1 MVLLDFLLEM
11 PARGKRSRKTYMTI
25 YISPELKH
33 AIDKLRGPVNR
44 SVFVEL
50 LLWHGLRVLKRRIG
64 DVLTREKNLIEL
76 VSRSRKKPHL
86 NSG

>member
-1 MVLLDFLLEM
+1 
-11 PARGKRSRKTYMTI
+11 MTI

-44 SVFVEL
+44 SAFVEF

-76 VSRSRKKPHL
+76 VSRSRKKLHL